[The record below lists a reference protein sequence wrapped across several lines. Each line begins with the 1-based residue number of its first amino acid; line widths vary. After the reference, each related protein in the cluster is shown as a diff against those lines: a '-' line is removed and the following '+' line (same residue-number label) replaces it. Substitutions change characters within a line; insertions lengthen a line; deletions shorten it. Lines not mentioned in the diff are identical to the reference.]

1 MTTYKPSERGQALI
15 FIVLGFVLI
24 LGFVGLAIDGGKVYS
39 DRRHAQNTADASTL
53 AGGGA
58 AALSME
64 DSHLTYLQFSCT
76 SGDSR
81 IEAAKQAAIAA
92 AIFRADSNGF
102 TLDTDVADG
111 HGVTATCG
119 TDTSQ
124 GYLDKYIDVTV
135 KITTVTQPTF
145 ASFLFGQGL
154 TSKVEAVTRVRPRM
168 QLALGHAV
176 TALNPAACSGQSNGA
191 GFHGNGYIEL
201 WGGGIFANGCLRAD
215 GTPTINTHNGTN
227 DFGVEVR
234 NPEKFNPPPNDI
246 SLVMPKELYE
256 VPPPDCTNHWVDGDD
271 LPTTLTPGLYCIE
284 GDLTVHDEL
293 VGQGVTLYFK
303 NGDLKINGNPHIDL
317 KAPAI
322 DATGTPAIPGVLI
335 YAPETNHGDITLNG
349 NSVSNFTGV
358 IYAPGADINM
368 LGTGNLDA
376 YDVQIIGFNVEVG
389 GTSDTYVSYCSCQ
402 NYTKPTSLDLLR

>member
-1 MTTYKPSERGQALI
+1 MITHKQSERGQALI
-15 FIVLGFVLI
+15 FIVVGFILI

-39 DRRHAQNTADASTL
+39 DRRHAQNSADASTL

-81 IEAAKQAAIAA
+81 IEAAKQAAIDA
-92 AIFRADSNGF
+92 AISRATSNGF
-102 TLDTDVADG
+102 TIDTDVADA
-111 HGVTATCG
+111 HGVTAACG

-124 GYLDKYIDVTV
+124 GYVDKYIDVTV
-135 KITTVTQPTF
+135 KIKTLTQPTF

-154 TSKVEAVTRVRPRM
+154 ESKVEAVTRVRPRM
-168 QLALGHAV
+168 QLALGHAI
-176 TALNPAACSGQSNGA
+176 TALNPAGCQGQQNGA
-191 GFHGNGYIEL
+191 GFHGNGNIEL
-201 WGGGIFANGCLRAD
+201 WGGGIFSNGCLRAD

-227 DFGVEVR
+227 DFGGEVI
-234 NPEKFNPPPNDI
+234 NPEKFSPPPNDI
-246 SLVMPKELYE
+246 SLMMPQELYS
-256 VPPPDCTNHWVDGDD
+256 VPAPDCTNRWFSD
-271 LPTTLTPGLYCIE
+271 LTSPLTPGLYCID
-284 GDLTVHDEL
+284 GDLTLHDEL
-293 VGQGVTLYFK
+293 VGDGVTIYMK
-303 NGDLKINGNPHIDL
+303 NGDIKINGNPHIDL

-322 DATGTPAIPGVLI
+322 DANSAPAIPGVLI
-335 YAPETNHGDITLNG
+335 YAPETNHSTITLNG

-358 IYAPGADINM
+358 IYAPGADINL

-389 GTSDTYVSYCSCQ
+389 GTSDTYVSYCSCM
-402 NYTKPTSLDLLR
+402 NYTKPTSMDLLR